1 MLTTSRASVTVHDF
15 SVFSCKV
22 KLLFADLRAET
33 TMAQNEKIT
42 INDIAR
48 RTGLSKGTVDRVLH
62 NRGEVSR
69 KSYERVME
77 VIRELGYEPNV
88 YASLLAKGKKHLIAV
103 LIPAYEPGSF
113 WELAASGIGMITDTL
128 TSAGLEAVLFPYDQY
143 DIDSFRSAY
152 AKVLEAG
159 PSGVVLAPLFQGET
173 EAVTRQLAER
183 GIPYCFIDSK
193 PDSNGYLAYF
203 GMPLYKSGYLC
214 ADQLTRGRDIPG
226 TLIVRIRRDRF
237 QQSDPTVNR
246 RAGFLDYMLEH
257 APDCKID
264 NVFVDPNDP
273 EGIYAILDGYFAEHP
288 GVKHIVMFNSRI
300 HLLVPWLAAHP
311 DPERRVVGF
320 DNLKENMD
328 ALRDGTVSVLIAQ
341 RPDEQVHLAIEALAE
356 HAILGKIPPRKDHF
370 MHMDVLTRYNVE
382 DY

>member
-1 MLTTSRASVTVHDF
+1 
-15 SVFSCKV
+15 
-22 KLLFADLRAET
+22 
-33 TMAQNEKIT
+33 MAQNEKIT

-88 YASLLAKGKKHLIAV
+88 YASLLAKGKKHLVAV
-103 LIPAYEPGSF
+103 LIPASEPGSF
-113 WELAASGIGMITDTL
+113 WELAASGIGRGVDPMTA
-128 TSAGLEAVLFPYDQY
+128 AGVEAVPFPYDQY
-143 DIDSFRSAY
+143 DIESFRAAC
-152 AKVLEAG
+152 AKVLEAE

-173 EAVTRQLAER
+173 EVFTGKLSES
-183 GIPYCFIDSK
+183 GIPYCFIDSR

-214 ADQLTRGRDIPG
+214 ADQLTRGQNIRG
-226 TLIVRIRRDRF
+226 ALIVRIRRDRY

-246 RAGFLDYMLEH
+246 RAGFLDYMLEN

-264 NVFVDPNDP
+264 NVFVNPNDP
-273 EGIYAILDGYFAEHP
+273 DGIYTTLDGYFAEHP
-288 GVKHIVMFNSRI
+288 QVRHIVMFNSRI

-311 DPERRVVGF
+311 DPDRRVVGF

-328 ALRDGTVSVLIAQ
+328 ALRDGTVSVLIGQ
-341 RPDEQVHLAIEALAE
+341 RPDEQVRLAIEALAE
-356 HAILGKIPPRKDHF
+356 HALLGKVPSRKDHF

>member
-1 MLTTSRASVTVHDF
+1 
-15 SVFSCKV
+15 
-22 KLLFADLRAET
+22 
-33 TMAQNEKIT
+33 MAQNDKIT

-69 KSYERVME
+69 KSYEKVME

-88 YASLLAKGKKHLIAV
+88 YASLLAKGKKLLVAV

-113 WELAASGIGMITDTL
+113 WELAASGIGRTMDPVTA
-128 TSAGLEAVLFPYDQY
+128 AGLEAILFPYDQY
-143 DIDSFRSAY
+143 DIESFRSAC
-152 AKVLEAG
+152 AKVLEAE

-173 EAVTRQLAER
+173 EAVTQQFAER
-183 GIPYCFIDSK
+183 GIPYCFIDSR
-193 PDSNGYLAYF
+193 PDSNDYLAYF

-214 ADQLTRGRDIPG
+214 ADQLTRGQDIPG
-226 TLIVRIRRDRF
+226 VLIVRIRRDRY

-257 APDCKID
+257 VPDCKID

-273 EGIYAILDGYFAEHP
+273 DGIESILDGYFAEHP
-288 GVKHIVMFNSRI
+288 QVRHIVMFNSRI
-300 HLLVPWLAAHP
+300 HLLVPWLTAHL
-311 DPERRVVGF
+311 DPNRRVVGF
-320 DNLKENMD
+320 DNLKANMD
-328 ALRDGTVSVLIAQ
+328 ALRNGIVSVLIGQ
-341 RPDEQVHLAIEALAE
+341 RPDEQVRLAIEALAE
-356 HAILGKIPPRKDHF
+356 HAMLGKNPPRKDHF

>member
-1 MLTTSRASVTVHDF
+1 
-15 SVFSCKV
+15 
-22 KLLFADLRAET
+22 
-33 TMAQNEKIT
+33 MAQNQKIT

-103 LIPAYEPGSF
+103 LIPASDPGSF
-113 WELAASGIGMITDTL
+113 WELAASGIDRDTDPVTA
-128 TSAGLEAVLFPYDQY
+128 AGVDIVPFSYDQY
-143 DIDSFRSAY
+143 DIESFRSAC
-152 AKVLEAG
+152 AKVIGAG

-173 EAVTRQLAER
+173 EAVTQQFAKH
-183 GIPYCFIDSK
+183 GIPYCFIDSR

-214 ADQLTRGRDIPG
+214 ADQLTRGRNIPG
-226 TLIVRIRRDRF
+226 ALIVRIRRDRY

-273 EGIYAILDGYFAEHP
+273 EGIDAILDGYFAEHP
-288 GVKHIVMFNSRI
+288 EVRHIVMFNSRI
-300 HLLVPWLAAHP
+300 HLLVPWLASHP
-311 DPERRVVGF
+311 NPERRVVGF
-320 DNLKENMD
+320 DNLRANMD
-328 ALRDGTVSVLIAQ
+328 ALRNGTVSVLIGQ

-356 HAILGKIPPRKDHF
+356 YVLLGKVPPRKDHF